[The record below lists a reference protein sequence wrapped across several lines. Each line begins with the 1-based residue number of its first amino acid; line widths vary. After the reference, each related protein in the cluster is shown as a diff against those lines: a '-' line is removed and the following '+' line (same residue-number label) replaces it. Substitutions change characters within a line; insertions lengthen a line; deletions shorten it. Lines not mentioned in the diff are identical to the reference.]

1 MPKQPLPTPAA
12 FAVHQVM
19 TAAPHMGAPVVAGT
33 PAYRIAPTDAAANV
47 VPMPTK
53 APVDDGARI
62 NLSDIKDRLAPIQI
76 TAEGLA
82 SLGFPHVAQEKAS
95 KLYRV
100 SDFPR
105 ICDALMAHIASVRDQ
120 RRVA

>member
-62 NLSDIKDRLAPIQI
+62 NLSDIKDRIAPLSI

-82 SLGFPHVAQEKAS
+82 QLGFPHVAQEKAS
-95 KLYRV
+95 KLYRAA
-100 SDFPR
+100 DFPSMR
-105 ICDALMAHIASVRDQ
+105 DAMVKHLMSLDRQQAA
-120 RRVA
+120 